1 MNYKP
6 LPIGVDD
13 FEDLRTN
20 DYFYVDKSLFIKELI
35 DYKGKVNLLTRPR
48 RFGKTLN
55 MSMLQMF
62 FENTGCVVKNEKR
75 RKLFSGLNIMNT
87 GDRYLSQMTGYPVI
101 SLSLKSGK
109 QPTYELAYASM
120 KDEIIEEYNR
130 HNYIIESKAL
140 LENEKVRFQIMA

>member
-35 DYKGKVNLLTRPR
+35 DYKGKVNLFTRPR

-62 FENTGCVVKNEKR
+62 FENTSCAVKNENR
-75 RKLFSGLNIMNT
+75 RQLFSGLNIMNT
-87 GDRYLSQMTGYPVI
+87 GERYLSQMTGYPVI

-109 QPTYELAYASM
+109 QPR
-120 KDEIIEEYNR
+120 KHKR
-130 HNYIIESKAL
+130 
-140 LENEKVRFQIMA
+140 